1 MTSRPD
7 GIKMSFTLAV
17 SEAGR
22 KVSPGRV
29 ESSLGMKGG
38 SKAPEWPGWQT
49 VAHRVHRSSTK
60 YH

>member
-7 GIKMSFTLAV
+7 GIKMSSTLAV

-29 ESSLGMKGG
+29 GSSMKGG
-38 SKAPEWPGWQT
+38 SKAPEWPGWWT
-49 VAHRVHRSSTK
+49 VAHRVRRSSTE
-60 YH
+60 

>member
-29 ESSLGMKGG
+29 ESSLVMKGVL
-38 SKAPEWPGWQT
+38 KAPEWPGW
-49 VAHRVHRSSTK
+49 
-60 YH
+60 